1 MRSQRR
7 SLKTRGLPMLL
18 FWVLSAAV
26 WADSIH
32 ETEGVFLP
40 GGNGIVTLHM
50 GTAIEG
56 VAGIQG
62 VCYFDSSRITMGK
75 ATLGPDQP
83 ASFSLRVHSV
93 EPGEIRF
100 IAYSVANTFLP
111 TEPLLT
117 FHLGLKYPEH
127 DHDLAS
133 MVVVNLPFVA
143 LADGSLRVPEEKYIN
158 IPITAEMRDPQGS
171 FWLMY

>member
-1 MRSQRR
+1 MRSHRR
-7 SLKTRGLPMLL
+7 SLKAHGLPMLL

-26 WADSIH
+26 RADSIH
-32 ETEGVFLP
+32 ETEAVFLP
-40 GGNGIVTLHM
+40 GGKGIVRLHM

-62 VCYFDSSRITMGK
+62 VCYFDSSRITMGNV
-75 ATLGPDQP
+75 TLGPNQP

-111 TEPLLT
+111 AEPLLT

-127 DHDLAS
+127 EHTLAS
-133 MVVVNLPFVA
+133 MVVVTLPFVA
-143 LADGSLRVPEEKYIN
+143 LADGSLRVPEKQFIN
-158 IPITAEMRDPQGS
+158 IPITAEMKDPEGS
-171 FWLMY
+171 FWLMN